1 MSTRGTIRPEEH
13 VRAYGA
19 QPERIKK
26 YVDVVSLTTSDGL
39 VTPRQIIWEDGRRY
53 TVHKVLDRR
62 QAHSLK
68 TGGTGMRYTVQVGKT
83 QTYLYYDDYR
93 HAWFVEAKRVMDANW
108 DA

>member
-13 VRAYGA
+13 ARIYGA
-19 QPERIKK
+19 RPERIKK

-53 TVHKVLDRR
+53 TVRKVLDRR

-68 TGGTGMRYTVQVGKT
+68 TGGAGMRYTVQVGDA

-93 HAWFVEAKRVMDANW
+93 HAWFVEAKRVANTDW
-108 DA
+108 GA